1 MPARR
6 RVELAGLLTKQSSY
20 LHTADIDQTPLC
32 KIQPH
37 SGQVRL
43 NYRILDTLIA
53 PGPGVI
59 DHQSISNEYYPIPNK
74 ISSIVENTIYSFD
87 IYTSMWNICEN
98 SMNMSN

>member
-6 RVELAGLLTKQSSY
+6 RVELAGLLTKQSSH

-53 PGPGVI
+53 PAPPAI
-59 DHQSISNEYYPIPNK
+59 DQQSISNENYQI
-74 ISSIVENTIYSFD
+74 NTKLQTTHKTFLFYIYQF
-87 IYTSMWNICEN
+87 
-98 SMNMSN
+98 

>member
-6 RVELAGLLTKQSSY
+6 RVELAGLLTKQSSH

-53 PGPGVI
+53 LGPGVI
-59 DHQSISNEYYPIPNK
+59 DHQSISNEYYPIPNIRSVVLLK
-74 ISSIVENTIYSFD
+74 IQFIISTEAR
-87 IYTSMWNICEN
+87 
-98 SMNMSN
+98 